1 MTKAKSKASESKLPI
16 IKGKYKWKSCGQVIE
31 VVKITDV
38 YQFIYTKSETNL
50 NQTLS
55 LSLDN
60 FERAVKF
67 GNLIKI

>member
-1 MTKAKSKASESKLPI
+1 MAKSKQPESKLPI
-16 IKGKYKWKSCGQVIE
+16 IYGSYQWKTCRQIMEVIR
-31 VVKITDV
+31 ITDV
-38 YQFIYTKSETNL
+38 YMFRYIESYTNK

-67 GNLIKI
+67 GNLVKIS

>member
-1 MTKAKSKASESKLPI
+1 MAKAKSKTSDSKLPI
-16 IKGKYKWKSCGQVIE
+16 IRGSYKWKSCGQVME
-31 VVKITDV
+31 VVKITDT
-38 YQFIYTKSETNL
+38 YQFVYVESETNL
-50 NQTLS
+50 NQPLS